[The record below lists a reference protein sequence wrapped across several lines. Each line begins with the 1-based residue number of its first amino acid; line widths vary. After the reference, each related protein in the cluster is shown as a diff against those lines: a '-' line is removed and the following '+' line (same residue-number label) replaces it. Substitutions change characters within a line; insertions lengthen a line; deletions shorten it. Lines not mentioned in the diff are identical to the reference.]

1 MKQIAQEIAKK
12 VTEQYIE
19 DYKLYEVAHLD
30 TLIGE
35 EIDNYQ
41 GINDRE
47 FTENE
52 NNILME
58 LVEELIDEEAI
69 ISDIKEE
76 AFEDKHGKL
85 ANLGMS
91 EKDF

>member
-1 MKQIAQEIAKK
+1 MKQIAEEIAKK

-35 EIDNYQ
+35 EIDNYS
-41 GINDRE
+41 GNNDRE

-52 NNILME
+52 NNILIE
-58 LVEELIDEEAI
+58 LVEELIDESEI
-69 ISDIKEE
+69 ISDINEE
-76 AFEDKHGKL
+76 AYEDKYGKL
-85 ANLGMS
+85 ANLGMRES
-91 EKDF
+91 DF